1 MFKCYLKEIS
11 RNLGLNILNKFSVEI
26 YRIGSYSYYD
36 HDPLKVPTLTQVCE
50 PSVTGLCKHLNPS
63 RQINP
68 K

>member
-36 HDPLKVPTLTQVCE
+36 HDPLKVPTPDSGMMTFCD
-50 PSVTGLCKHLNPS
+50 SS
-63 RQINP
+63 M
-68 K
+68 